1 MYEHQAAFM
10 HALSDG
16 RAMRQRMF
24 DTIEQHHADDF
35 GNGRLGK
42 GLYEDLLSA
51 VRDSG
56 VPEAAQEFEERFF
69 PYLNPNRKHGEPEA
83 AKDRWRVSRGL
94 AAVLCVAAVLG
105 ALIVGFTAFKKTAS
119 ERLTV
124 TEAPI
129 PAAHATEP
137 ASETV
142 TELTP
147 ATVGETPVLGETA
160 AEPASETTAETA
172 PPMEPEAPI
181 PAAEATE
188 PASETT
194 IEPATAIEVEQ

>member
-1 MYEHQAAFM
+1 M
-10 HALSDG
+10 HALRDG
-16 RAMRQRMF
+16 RAMRECIF

-56 VPEAAQEFEERFF
+56 VPEAAEEFEERFS
-69 PYLNPNRKHGEPEA
+69 PYLNPDRKRGEPDTT
-83 AKDRWRVSRGL
+83 KDRWRVGWGL

-119 ERLTV
+119 ERVAV

-129 PAAHATEP
+129 PAANAKEP

-142 TELTP
+142 TESTP
-147 ATVGETPVLGETA
+147 ATVGETPIPA
-160 AEPASETTAETA
+160 AKAEEAASETTAGPA
-172 PPMEPEAPI
+172 P
-181 PAAEATE
+181 
-188 PASETT
+188 
-194 IEPATAIEVEQ
+194 AIDVEQ

>member
-10 HALSDG
+10 HALRDG
-16 RAMRQRMF
+16 RAMRERIF
-24 DTIEQHHADDF
+24 DTIEQHYANDF

-56 VPEAAQEFEERFF
+56 VPEATEEFEERFF
-69 PYLNPNRKHGEPEA
+69 PYLNPNRKQGEPEA
-83 AKDRWRVSRGL
+83 TKDRWRVGRGL

-119 ERLTV
+119 ERLAV

-129 PAAHATEP
+129 PAANATEP
-137 ASETV
+137 ALETA
-142 TELTP
+142 TESTP
-147 ATVGETPVLGETA
+147 ATVGETSIPAEKAEEAVSESITDSA
-160 AEPASETTAETA
+160 PAMTPEVPIPAESIEPASET
-172 PPMEPEAPI
+172 M
-181 PAAEATE
+181 
-188 PASETT
+188 
-194 IEPATAIEVEQ
+194 IEPAPAIEGEQ

>member
-1 MYEHQAAFM
+1 M
-10 HALSDG
+10 HALRDG
-16 RAMRQRMF
+16 RAMRECIF
-24 DTIEQHHADDF
+24 DTIEQRHAGDF

-56 VPEAAQEFEERFF
+56 APGAAEEFEKRFF
-69 PYLNPNRKHGEPEA
+69 PYLNPDRARGEPDTM
-83 AKDRWRVSRGL
+83 KDRPQGGL
-94 AAVLCVAAVLG
+94 GWASVVCVAAVLG

-119 ERLTV
+119 EQVAV

-129 PAAHATEP
+129 PAANAKEP

-142 TELTP
+142 TESTP
-147 ATVGETPVLGETA
+147 ATVGETPIPA
-160 AEPASETTAETA
+160 AKAEEAASETMTESA
-172 PPMEPEAPI
+172 PPMMPEAPI
-181 PAAEATE
+181 PAEATE

-194 IEPATAIEVEQ
+194 TEPSPAIEVEQ

>member
-1 MYEHQAAFM
+1 
-10 HALSDG
+10 
-16 RAMRQRMF
+16 MRERMF
-24 DTIEQHHADDF
+24 DIIEQHHADDF

-83 AKDRWRVSRGL
+83 AKDRWRVGRGL
-94 AAVLCVAAVLG
+94 AAVLCMAAVLG
-105 ALIVGFTAFKKTAS
+105 ALIVGFTAYKKTAS
-119 ERLTV
+119 ERLAV

-129 PAAHATEP
+129 PAANATEP

-142 TELTP
+142 TESTP
-147 ATVGETPVLGETA
+147 ATVGQTPIPARKPEEEA
-160 AEPASETTAETA
+160 ASETMTESA
-172 PPMEPEAPI
+172 PPMTPEAPI
-181 PAAEATE
+181 PAEAT
-188 PASETT
+188 
-194 IEPATAIEVEQ
+194 